1 MGAPCSFLQR
11 VVTDHV
17 DAWAE
22 HSSLL
27 VRKCSNAQG
36 TPWCTLCALTQAS
49 AEFPENTLR
58 SFEQAIKDGSEG
70 IESDVHITADD
81 VIVMFHDTTLDR
93 TTNGK
98 GLITARNYFGAD
110 GLEHVRT
117 LKEPVQQ
124 IPTFKELCTLLME
137 PENRHVSLNV
147 DIKPNNDPERLFR
160 IMGEV
165 VHQFPNYENDL
176 APRLILGLWHP
187 KFIQPAKHH
196 VPTLRRA
203 HIGASP
209 ADAVKY
215 FWNDCD
221 AFSIRFPSLVG
232 AEGQA
237 FLRKAREANKDVMVW
252 TVNRKDE
259 MVEAA
264 RYGVKAILTD
274 YTADLHKLRDEM
286 KGTSAYSP
294 SRLRRGPPPER
305 QSLVLLGITALL
317 RTRRVHVPARL
328 PLRGRAP
335 RRRVVRRRA
344 PGIST

>member
-1 MGAPCSFLQR
+1 M
-11 VVTDHV
+11 
-17 DAWAE
+17 
-22 HSSLL
+22 
-27 VRKCSNAQG
+27 
-36 TPWCTLCALTQAS
+36 
-49 AEFPENTLR
+49 
-58 SFEQAIKDGSEG
+58 
-70 IESDVHITADD
+70 HITADD

-93 TTNGK
+93 TTNSHGP
-98 GLITARNYFGAD
+98 INARNYYGQD

-137 PENRHVSLNV
+137 PSNRHVTLNI

-160 IMGEV
+160 IMGET
-165 VHQFPNYENDL
+165 VHAFPNYERDL

-187 KFIQPAKHH
+187 KFIEPAKRL

-209 ADAVKY
+209 ADALQY
-215 FWNDCD
+215 FWQDCD

-237 FLRKAREANKDVMVW
+237 FLRKAREANKDVMAW

-259 MVEAA
+259 MVEAT

-274 YTADLHKLRDEM
+274 YTADLHQLRDEM
-286 KGTSAYSP
+286 KGRS
-294 SRLRRGPPPER
+294 
-305 QSLVLLGITALL
+305 
-317 RTRRVHVPARL
+317 VH
-328 PLRGRAP
+328 
-335 RRRVVRRRA
+335 
-344 PGIST
+344 

>member
-1 MGAPCSFLQR
+1 MS
-11 VVTDHV
+11 
-17 DAWAE
+17 
-22 HSSLL
+22 
-27 VRKCSNAQG
+27 
-36 TPWCTLCALTQAS
+36 TPGLNIPHCWGHRGAS

-196 VPTLRRA
+196 VPMLRRA

-286 KGTSAYSP
+286 KVDFDAVHRQNVSP
-294 SRLRRGPPPER
+294 WFSWASLRYYAPAVYTYQRACRFEVER
-305 QSLVLLGITALL
+305 HAGESFDG
-317 RTRRVHVPARL
+317 ARL
-328 PLRGRAP
+328 A
-335 RRRVVRRRA
+335 
-344 PGIST
+344 